1 VTLIGYVSLS
11 AGGEDPAMQRDA
23 LAAVS
28 CVKIFSETASGALHE
43 RPEIARLL
51 E

>member
-1 VTLIGYVSLS
+1 
-11 AGGEDPAMQRDA
+11 MQRDA

-28 CVKIFSETASGALHE
+28 CVKIFSETVSGALHE